1 MVFAHSKN
9 PAGVRHDLVAHLR
22 AVAETASRFALGL
35 DADRLAFYAGLW
47 HDLGKY
53 SRDLQ
58 EYLRRSEDPDA
69 SYDLSHGRVDHSTAG
84 VQHASATLPNPSGR
98 LLAY

>member
-47 HDLGKY
+47 HDLGKFHPDFQ
-53 SRDLQ
+53 S
-58 EYLRRSEDPDA
+58 YLLRSEPDPKARGFDT
-69 SYDLSHGRVDHSTAG
+69 GSTG
-84 VQHASATLPNPSGR
+84 SST
-98 LLAY
+98 